1 MDNSSPE
8 RCLSCRQQEAEW
20 QQQESECD
28 TVTYRQPPTY
38 NHQTTNHY
46 QILSER
52 GRHCLCMY
60 ITHHSTPLLLEFLKV
75 DLILMVICV
84 WDICEG
90 SDAFFIKKYKFGIQ
104 NPWYGGTG
112 YKSIRLSHFKKYN
125 VMMCVAQRWPKTIY
139 ILVSVS
145 SLTTDGLFELLDF
158 SLYVYL
164 TRR

>member
-20 QQQESECD
+20 RQQQESECD

-38 NHQTTNHY
+38 NHQTTNYY

-112 YKSIRLSHFKKYN
+112 YKSILHGATLKNTMSW
-125 VMMCVAQRWPKTIY
+125 CVLHRDGPKPLTFWFQC
-139 ILVSVS
+139 LV
-145 SLTTDGLFELLDF
+145 
-158 SLYVYL
+158 
-164 TRR
+164 